1 MKTVRKLERIA
12 PREGGTAE
20 YLLLKETLEQ
30 ITKGSLSDSLS
41 EKLDMVLEA
50 MDKANAQR
58 DEELKQVKQ
67 LLLSVPKDKVD
78 VEGIITKVVGLVG
91 TAPVLD
97 VDGLVEKLSSPVSP
111 VYHFEIERS
120 PSGLL
125 TGIVATPTGVSKVN
139 KDGIKSAF

>member
-1 MKTVRKLERIA
+1 MTTVRKLERIA

-30 ITKGSLSDSLS
+30 ITNGSLSDSLS

-50 MDKANAQR
+50 MAKASDQR

-67 LLLSVPKDKVD
+67 LLLSLPQDKVD
-78 VEGIITKVVGLVG
+78 VEAIITKVVGLVSV
-91 TAPVLD
+91 APPLD
-97 VDGLVEKLSSPVSP
+97 MDGLVERLNSAP
-111 VYHFEIERS
+111 VYSFEIERS
-120 PSGLL
+120 HSGLL
-125 TGIVATPTGVSKVN
+125 TGITATPTNVSKIN